1 MVSDDKLCWKI
12 ATRLHFLLIWNFLF
26 CFIFSSYHFL
36 FFLEKYLEYFSS
48 AYELKRQLYHLQ
60 P

>member
-12 ATRLHFLLIWNFLF
+12 ATRLHFLPIWNFLF